1 MNDSARRYRV
11 GTMYVDALR
20 FADTVDRILAA
31 PVSDRPLDVHFC
43 AAHAVVEARDDPRL
57 AEAFRDAALVCPDG
71 MPLVWVGRRYG
82 RAVERVCGPDFM
94 LALLDRS
101 RAAGRTHYFYGGAD
115 GVAERLALRMR
126 ERFPGL
132 AIVGVET
139 PPFRPLL
146 DHEEEELARRINAA
160 GPDYVWCGLG
170 MPKQNLWISRFRE
183 RLRAA
188 ALLAVGAAFDFHAG
202 VRPRAPRLVQRAG
215 MEWLFRL
222 ASEPRRLGR
231 RYTVANARFLAL
243 VLAQILAARQSEVA

>member
-1 MNDSARRYRV
+1 MTVPASRYRV
-11 GTMYVDALR
+11 GTMYVDDLR
-20 FADTVDRILAA
+20 FGPTVDRLLAT

-43 AAHAVVEARDDPRL
+43 TAHSVVEARDDARL
-57 AEAFRDAALVCPDG
+57 AEVLNDAALVCPDG

-82 RAVERVCGPDFM
+82 RVVERVCGPDLM

-101 RAAGRTHYFYGGAD
+101 RAEGRTHYFYGGAD

-132 AIVGVET
+132 AIVGLET

-146 DHEEEELARRINAA
+146 EHEEQDLVRRINAA
-160 GPDYVWCGLG
+160 RPDYVWCGLG
-170 MPKQNLWISRFRE
+170 APKQDLWVSRYRD

-202 VRPRAPRLVQRAG
+202 VRTRAPRVMQRTG
-215 MEWLFRL
+215 TEWLFRL

-243 VLAQILAARQSEVA
+243 VLGQILTSRYRESA